1 MNVRGFSIFY
11 FFIFQYF
18 FYDVCACNG
27 RSCRPE
33 TTEIVIK
40 IQGLGNKKN
49 DISSIIIKKRKNP
62 DGLHFLKHNVVGD
75 NFEKMYF
82 VVSDEYNLKGL
93 LLFELKNTDLDGN
106 ESTNYL
112 VYSADNYISQRNVEG
127 DDEKIQFNAINFFVP
142 SGKNDGKYVLGTGD
156 DVEVMF
162 SSLKN
167 NNANKNLIFNDSI
180 EVYRACEKGKG
191 IKDKEENK
199 KVKKVD
205 ITTVLD
211 KDSEKPITLIIK
223 KQLLE
228 SSSTK

>member
-40 IQGLGNKKN
+40 IRGLGNKKN
-49 DISSIIIKKRKNP
+49 DISSITIKKRKNP
-62 DGLHFLKHNVVGD
+62 DGLHFLRHSVVED
-75 NFEKMYF
+75 NFDKMYF

-106 ESTNYL
+106 ESINYL

-127 DDEKIQFNAINFFVP
+127 DDERIQFNAINFFVP
-142 SGKNDGKYVLGTGD
+142 SGKNDGKYVLGAGD

-167 NNANKNLIFNDSI
+167 NKANKNLIFNDSI
-180 EVYRACEKGKG
+180 VVYRAGKNENEKK
-191 IKDKEENK
+191 KKKENK
-199 KVKKVD
+199 KEKKIVLETD
-205 ITTVLD
+205 LDHNTETTI
-211 KDSEKPITLIIK
+211 KLIIK